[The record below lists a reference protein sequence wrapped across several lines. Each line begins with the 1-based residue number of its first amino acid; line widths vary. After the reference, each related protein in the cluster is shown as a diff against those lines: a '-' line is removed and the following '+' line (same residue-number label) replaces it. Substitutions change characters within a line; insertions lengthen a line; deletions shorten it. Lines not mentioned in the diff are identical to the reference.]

1 MSNKGKEGG
10 FSSACLGST
19 TGDAT
24 IAKSVHPSVHDYPI
38 IRSKVAD
45 EILIQSLRSCN
56 WAYVLLE
63 KPKRKLCFDRCNSC
77 FVITLKLG

>member
-38 IRSKVAD
+38 IRSKVAG
-45 EILIQSLRSCN
+45 EMSVIQSLR
-56 WAYVLLE
+56 
-63 KPKRKLCFDRCNSC
+63 P
-77 FVITLKLG
+77 